1 MFHNILANHSPVY
14 LLCEESFQAF
24 VQYPVRFGQQ
34 IGVFVQNI
42 LGYITRILKDLSIG
56 CQVRDLKVYPFS
68 ALTRPSRSPWP
79 RRRKSASAIS
89 NPLLLLTIISK
100 RLRVSLLSL

>member
-68 ALTRPSRSPWP
+68 ALTRPFQITMAPQTQIG
-79 RRRKSASAIS
+79 SAIS